1 MKKKAK
7 KSATLNIRELS
18 RETGADRASIAK
30 WCAGITDADQ
40 AREIIRSKQ
49 KKKVEAHL
57 DPVSGLPWSLAKEK
71 EQALKL
77 RRANEE
83 EEKIQA
89 NEWMATETHHQI
101 VSLLVNQLEQ
111 LAGRAKSQLGL
122 NVDQALQLQK
132 MIDEV
137 RENAASQV
145 EQGKE

>member
-1 MKKKAK
+1 MKKKSAK
-7 KSATLNIRELS
+7 LNFRELA

-30 WCAGITDADQ
+30 WCAGITDKDQ
-40 AREIIRSKQ
+40 ALQIIRAKQ
-49 KKKVEAHL
+49 KSTVEKNI

-83 EEKIQA
+83 EDKIQA
-89 NEWMATETHHQI
+89 NEWMATETHHKI

-111 LAGRAKSQLGL
+111 LAGKAKSQLGL
-122 NVDQALQLQK
+122 SSDQALQLQQ

-137 RENAASQV
+137 RENAANQV
-145 EQGKE
+145 EQAKE